1 MKLKK
6 YEAPT
11 EAQAMEMIRSELGAE
26 ASILNIKKIKPRG
39 LSALFKKPYVEVT
52 AAYDE
57 KPLIKV
63 TDEDEKDLLLRTD
76 KKNLSSA
83 KNKNDKSEKEAKAEE
98 KFKEEKLKIEETLKN
113 AENEIRIKR
122 KEEEISELEKKLADT
137 ENLLNKALSQLSVAE
152 FQNNSDM
159 QGDRKYDNTL
169 LQFFYDSLIEQE
181 ILPEV
186 AEELLKDIDNVEDI
200 NSVDINLMVKIVYNR
215 IVSML
220 GEPKEIEKS
229 EDKFARNVIFIGP
242 TGVGKTTTI
251 AKISSELIINQEANV
266 SFITSDTYRIAAVEQ
281 LKTYAEILDSEVA
294 VVYSPEDMKNEIERL
309 RVVND
314 FIFIDTAGR
323 SHKNK
328 EHIEELKK
336 LIEAVDNPSAYLV
349 LSITT
354 KCEDLINII
363 EAYDE
368 FSDFKIILTKLD
380 ETLHLGSIL
389 NICYKTGK
397 EISYISSG
405 QNVPDDFEVVSPEKI
420 AKALLGSIYK

>member
-11 EAQAMEMIRSELGAE
+11 EAQAIEMIRNELGEE
-26 ASILNIKKIKPRG
+26 ALVLNIKKIKPRG
-39 LSALFKKPYVEVT
+39 LSAIFKKPYVEVT
-52 AAYDE
+52 AAYDD
-57 KPLIKV
+57 KPMVKV
-63 TDEDEKDLLLRTD
+63 TDEQEKEKLLKTD
-76 KKNLSSA
+76 KKNLS
-83 KNKNDKSEKEAKAEE
+83 NDNAQKDEKI
-98 KFKEEKLKIEETLKN
+98 KLKIEETLKN
-113 AENEIRIKR
+113 AENEIKIKK
-122 KEEEISELEKKLADT
+122 KEEEIQELEKKLADA
-137 ENLLNKALSQLSVAE
+137 ESLLNKTLAQLSASE
-152 FQNNSDM
+152 IQSND
-159 QGDRKYDNTL
+159 DRKYENTL
-169 LQFFYDSLIEQE
+169 LQFFYDALLEQE

-215 IVSML
+215 IVAML
-220 GEPKEIEKS
+220 GEPKGIEPN
-229 EDKFARNVIFIGP
+229 EDKFAQNIIFIGP

-251 AKISSELIINQEANV
+251 AKISSELIINQESTV
-266 SFITSDTYRIAAVEQ
+266 GFITSDTYRIAAVEQ

-309 RVVND
+309 RVINNY
-314 FIFIDTAGR
+314 IFIDTAGR

-328 EHIEELKK
+328 EHVEELKK
-336 LIEAVDNPSAYLV
+336 LMEAVDKSCVYLV

-354 KCEDLINII
+354 KFEDLLNII
-363 EAYDE
+363 EAYSE
-368 FSDFKIILTKLD
+368 FADFKLILTKLD

-389 NICYKTGK
+389 NICYKTGR